1 MATLVLTTVGGLAGG
16 PIGAAL
22 GGMLGQAV
30 DRNVLFRPKGRHGPR
45 LNDLAVQTS
54 RYGQP
59 IPRLFG
65 RMRVAGHVIWA
76 TDLVERRERQGGS
89 KGQPAMTR
97 YAYSASVAV
106 ALSARAIRGVGRIW
120 ADGNLLR
127 GAAGDWKVP
136 VQFRLHLG
144 SEDQAADPLIASAE
158 GGENAPAH
166 RGIAYAV
173 FEDLPLEA
181 FGNRIPSLTFEVIAD
196 DAPVPAATIAQAL
209 APAVIASVP
218 GDEAAMLPIDGF
230 SAYGDSVRSV
240 IETLAE
246 VAGAWFVPIGDRVA
260 MRGDPAPARMLAG
273 GAGQRR
279 IAPPAR
285 APHAMTVSHYDPAR
299 DWQAGVQRA
308 VRPGA
313 LGAAMSID
321 LAAAL
326 PAERARAVAETML
339 ARTSSARATRR
350 IVTDI
355 ATVDVLPGSVV
366 SLSGE
371 AGAWRVRSVEIERF
385 AVTIELVALPPPV
398 VALPAASGRVL
409 RQVDVPAGQTIV
421 HVAEL
426 PAMMGEGAGPTI
438 AVVAAGSTPHWRRA
452 MIHHSIDDGAS
463 WTAAGATP
471 AAGTIGTIVAAAS
484 AAPATLVDRRTVIE
498 VSLAHDGMMLT
509 SMDAAGL
516 DRGGN
521 LALVGDELLQFGSVE
536 QVGACR
542 WRLSDLWRGR
552 FGTTPALLA
561 PGDRFVILEREAMLR
576 ILPLTGAGG
585 TVRVMARGVG
595 DEQGVEAAVRL
606 TGAASLPLA
615 PVHLSADIREG
626 ALALRWR
633 RRSRVDWWW
642 CDHVDVPLG
651 EEREAYEV
659 TVTTA
664 IASHIV
670 VTAVPYVTVP
680 LSALNGAPLRAAV
693 RQIGSLGASSP
704 ATLTLGDD
712 E

>member
-355 ATVDVLPGSVV
+355 ATCTSC
-366 SLSGE
+366 
-371 AGAWRVRSVEIERF
+371 WR
-385 AVTIELVALPPPV
+385 P
-398 VALPAASGRVL
+398 
-409 RQVDVPAGQTIV
+409 
-421 HVAEL
+421 
-426 PAMMGEGAGPTI
+426 
-438 AVVAAGSTPHWRRA
+438 
-452 MIHHSIDDGAS
+452 
-463 WTAAGATP
+463 
-471 AAGTIGTIVAAAS
+471 
-484 AAPATLVDRRTVIE
+484 
-498 VSLAHDGMMLT
+498 
-509 SMDAAGL
+509 
-516 DRGGN
+516 
-521 LALVGDELLQFGSVE
+521 
-536 QVGACR
+536 
-542 WRLSDLWRGR
+542 
-552 FGTTPALLA
+552 
-561 PGDRFVILEREAMLR
+561 
-576 ILPLTGAGG
+576 
-585 TVRVMARGVG
+585 
-595 DEQGVEAAVRL
+595 
-606 TGAASLPLA
+606 
-615 PVHLSADIREG
+615 
-626 ALALRWR
+626 
-633 RRSRVDWWW
+633 
-642 CDHVDVPLG
+642 
-651 EEREAYEV
+651 
-659 TVTTA
+659 
-664 IASHIV
+664 
-670 VTAVPYVTVP
+670 
-680 LSALNGAPLRAAV
+680 
-693 RQIGSLGASSP
+693 
-704 ATLTLGDD
+704 
-712 E
+712 